1 MELNEI
7 RNWSYDEL
15 DDAIVS
21 KKKTIDFNEKEIAR
35 LNTEIKMLREVKSQK
50 TMADSLKMITDLGI
64 DFSLTDLQAFLQSK
78 KNPASTENVQENQT
92 NDATH
97 EGKIPA
103 VEEVAPVTEE
113 VSAVEEVAPVTEE
126 VPAVEEVAPVTEEV
140 PAVEEV
146 TPVAQ
151 KKISQENTD
160 ALNNPPEEIF
170 EDVNPL
176 QPENLNNL
184 QMVARGLKLPL
195 NATLAEVRGEFEKNK
210 NDLPPAWTLLFEKT
224 LGKIERGE
232 TV

>member
-1 MELNEI
+1 MNKRKIFEGVFFMELNEI

-126 VPAVEEVAPVTEEV
+126 VPAVEEV
-140 PAVEEV
+140 

-224 LGKIERGE
+224 LGKI
-232 TV
+232 